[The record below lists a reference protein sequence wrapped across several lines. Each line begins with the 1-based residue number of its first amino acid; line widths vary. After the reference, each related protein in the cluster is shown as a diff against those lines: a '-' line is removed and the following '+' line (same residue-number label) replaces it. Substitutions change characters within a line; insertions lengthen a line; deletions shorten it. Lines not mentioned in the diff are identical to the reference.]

1 MIPMARKKKSLA
13 VQETPRAKPSDRF
26 YRFCKRYVKHTKGK
40 WAGTPFIPE
49 RWQMEKIFCPMLDTI
64 RPDGLRQY
72 REIYVEMGRKN
83 GKSLMGAALALYCL
97 LFDGEPG
104 AEVISAAGKKDQ
116 ARIIF
121 DHVRKLV
128 MADETLSSLCKV
140 KRDVIESLD
149 GGTYS
154 VVSADAFT
162 NHGGNISCLLFDE
175 LWVQKNSLLYEA
187 LTTGM
192 GVRQQPITYLC
203 GTAGFDKES
212 LAYKKRVY
220 AERVRDGK
228 VKDPTFLPVLF
239 GADHDDDWSDP
250 QVWQK
255 ANPNLGISISME
267 YLESKHREAKESA
280 SMEVAFR
287 QLFLSQWVSNS
298 SKWFQLEALEK
309 CFVQE
314 DDWPD
319 FTAAECWLGMDLSA
333 TQDLTSVAECYSR
346 DGLYWIDVKSWAPK
360 NAGRT
365 RKNANRVTY
374 DQWSPQYVT
383 LTKGDVIDYE
393 EIEDHIKRLRDTRE
407 VKECA
412 TDRHNAQ
419 ATANKLQADG
429 LEMIAFGQW
438 YSSMH
443 PAVSDFEA
451 MALSGRLRIRFNP
464 VFRWAFENVTITRN
478 SDNLTKIDKKKSPD
492 KVDPVVAAVMALART
507 RFAEGEGKSCY
518 EQE

>member
-1 MIPMARKKKSLA
+1 MGRKRKLVE
-13 VQETPRAKPSDRF
+13 VQEQIQTPKPSDRF
-26 YRFCKRYVKHTKGK
+26 YRFCRKYVKHTKGR
-40 WAGTPFIPE
+40 WAGKPFTPEP
-49 RWQMEKIFCPMLDTI
+49 WQMEKIFCPLFDTI
-64 RPDGLRQY
+64 RKDGLRQY
-72 REIYVEMGRKN
+72 RETYIEMGRKN
-83 GKSLMGAALALYCL
+83 GKSLKGAALALYCL
-97 LFDGEPG
+97 LFDNEPG

-116 ARIIF
+116 AKIIF
-121 DHVRKLV
+121 DQVRKVIL
-128 MADETLSSLCKV
+128 ADPTLTALCKV
-140 KRDVIESLD
+140 NKEVIEGVNGS
-149 GGTYS
+149 TYT

-162 NHGGNISCLLFDE
+162 NHGSNPSCLIFDE
-175 LWVQKNSLLYEA
+175 LWVQKNRLLYEA

-192 GVRQQPITYLC
+192 GAREQPIIYLC
-203 GTAGFDKES
+203 STAGFDKTS
-212 LAYKKRVY
+212 VAYEKRIY
-220 AERVRDGK
+220 AEKVRDG
-228 VKDPTFLPVLF
+228 VIKDSKFLPVLF
-239 GADHDDDWSDP
+239 GADDDDDWTDRE
-250 QVWQK
+250 VWKK
-255 ANPNLGISISME
+255 ANPNLGVSISME
-267 YLESKHREAKESA
+267 FLEDKFKEAQQNPAAEL
-280 SMEVAFR
+280 AFR

-319 FTAAECWLGMDLSA
+319 FTAADCWLGMDLSA

-393 EIEDHIKRLRDTRE
+393 EIEDHIQRLRNTRE

-492 KVDPVVAAVMALART
+492 KVDPVVAAVMALARC

-518 EQE
+518 EEE